1 MLENQ
6 YSLILTRFQWSP
18 LNVYINL
25 IINITMKVLIT
36 PRAEV
41 INLFS
46 KESVKT
52 DIRQLIDPNADLI
65 FYDEIKNEERE
76 QIIKEIDILIGPK
89 IDETELNLYSN
100 LKMHQTFATGLEEY
114 NFTFY
119 KEKHILLCNSHTHS
133 KIIAEYGFALLL
145 SIAKQLN
152 TNDQLLREG
161 NWDYTQYPAITL
173 FGKTLLFLGYGNIA
187 KIFKEMCKPFKMNYI
202 AIKRT
207 KECDDLEIE
216 IFTPEEKLTAIKK
229 ADIIINTLPLT
240 KKTINFLD
248 SVEFETMKPTVIIVN
263 VGRGVTIN
271 EGAFYTAL
279 KEKRIRGAAI
289 DVWYNYPK
297 VRGAENQDPMPCYP
311 SKFPFHELKNIVI
324 TAHRAWQSDTLMTDL
339 KPFLVNIN
347 RFIRG
352 EKPLNIVNLD
362 EEY

>member
-1 MLENQ
+1 
-6 YSLILTRFQWSP
+6 
-18 LNVYINL
+18 
-25 IINITMKVLIT
+25 MKVLIT
-36 PRAEV
+36 PRAELV
-41 INLFS
+41 NLFS

-65 FYDEIKNEERE
+65 FYDEIESEERE
-76 QIIKEIDILIGPK
+76 QIIKDIDILIGPK
-89 IDETELNLYSN
+89 IDETELNLYN
-100 LKMHQTFATGLEEY
+100 DLKMHQTFATGLEMY

-119 KEKHILLCNSHTHS
+119 KNNNILLCNSHTHS

-145 SIAKQLN
+145 SLAKELN

-187 KIFKEMCKPFKMNYI
+187 KIFKEICKPFKMNYI

-207 KECDDLEIE
+207 KECDDPEIE

-229 ADIIINTLPLT
+229 MDIIINTLPLT

-248 SVEFETMKPTVIIVN
+248 SVEFEAMKPTVIIVN

-271 EGAFYTAL
+271 ESALYTAL

-297 VRGAENQDPMPCYP
+297 SRSPEKQEPLPCYP
-311 SKFPFHELKNIVI
+311 SKFPFHELKNVI
-324 TAHRAWQSDTLMTDL
+324 MTAHRAWQTDVLMRDF
-339 KPFLVNIN
+339 KPFLENIN
-347 RFIRG
+347 RFIGG
-352 EKPLNIVNLD
+352 EDPLNIVNLD

>member
-1 MLENQ
+1 
-6 YSLILTRFQWSP
+6 
-18 LNVYINL
+18 
-25 IINITMKVLIT
+25 MKVLIK
-36 PRAEV
+36 PREELLT
-41 INLFS
+41 LFS
-46 KESVKT
+46 AEKVKSG
-52 DIRQLIDPNADLI
+52 IRQLIEPSADLI
-65 FYDEIKNEERE
+65 FYDEIKNEERV

-89 IDETELNLYSN
+89 IDETDLRLYTN

-119 KEKHILLCNSHTHS
+119 KKNNIILCNSHTHS

-145 SIAKQLN
+145 SIAKELN
-152 TNDQLLREG
+152 SNDQLLRKG
-161 NWDYTQYPAITL
+161 NWDYTQSPAITL
-173 FGKTLLFLGYGNIA
+173 FGKTILFLGYGNIA
-187 KIFKEMCKPFKMNYI
+187 KIFKGKCKPLEMNYI
-202 AIKRT
+202 AVKRT
-207 KECDDLEIE
+207 KQCDDPEIE
-216 IFTPEEKLTAIKK
+216 IFTPDDRLVAIKK

-248 SVEFETMKPTVIIVN
+248 TVEFEAMKPTVIIVN

-271 EGAFYTAL
+271 ESAFYIAL

-311 SKFPFHELKNIVI
+311 SKFPFHEFKNVVM
-324 TAHRAWQSDTLMTDL
+324 TAHRAWQSDALMTDL

-347 RFIRG
+347 RFIRS
-352 EKPLNIVNLD
+352 EKPLNIVNID